1 MEECRRVLRPAKKA
15 MRNSLV
21 RFGKRGDM
29 SDSVFQGESLGPGE
43 SDGLF
48 FEREQQR
55 IPVQYSYY

>member
-1 MEECRRVLRPAKKA
+1 
-15 MRNSLV
+15 MRTVHLQAAT
-21 RFGKRGDM
+21 RKEGYAELL
-29 SDSVFQGESLGPGE
+29 GESLGPGE